1 MGKNTNQIATGDD
14 FYTTG
19 AYIRGW
25 SGLKRCPT
33 RGEAATYL
41 GIATTPADKCIKYS
55 DWTTK
60 KLSKTPRYYVE
71 INGNGDIVAGTI
83 DRFFDNFYFEG
94 IPGKVEHWRWN
105 NNLNDDVFM
114 GYESTDRGFFQA
126 SAGTTGGW
134 YSHDIPD
141 VYYDSYGSF
150 YPDEGTYSFQSGTGY
165 LYTISIT
172 SVTIPSSSEV

>member
-25 SGLKRCPT
+25 SGLERCPT
-33 RGEAATYL
+33 RSEAATYL

-60 KLSKTPRYYVE
+60 KLSTTPRYYVE
-71 INGNGDIVAGTI
+71 INGDGDIVAGTI
-83 DRFFDNFYFEG
+83 DRFFIDFYFEG
-94 IPGKVEHWRWN
+94 ISGKVEHWRWDPS
-105 NNLNDDVFM
+105 LNDDMFI

-126 SAGTTGGW
+126 SVGNTGGFF
-134 YSHDIPD
+134 SHDIPNNG
-141 VYYDSYGSF
+141 YDTYGKF
-150 YPDEGTYSFQSGTGY
+150 YPEEGTSNFQSGTGY
-165 LYTISIT
+165 LYTLSIT
-172 SVTIPSSSEV
+172 SVTIPSSET